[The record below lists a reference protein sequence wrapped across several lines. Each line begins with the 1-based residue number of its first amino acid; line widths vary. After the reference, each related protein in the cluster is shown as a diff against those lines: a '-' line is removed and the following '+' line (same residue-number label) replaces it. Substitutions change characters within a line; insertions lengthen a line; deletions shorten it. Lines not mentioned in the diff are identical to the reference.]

1 MGQPTAASTAPDSPA
16 DTTLGAASGDS
27 TAPITPGHCDDDSAS
42 AAVVDVATTGPGL
55 KLQWVRRRASLEGCK
70 LTLDSLDALDLEA
83 RAVRRA
89 ATAACGSD
97 SKAGGAS

>member
-16 DTTLGAASGDS
+16 DTGRGAAAGDGRGAAAGEN
-27 TAPITPGHCDDDSAS
+27 TAPITPEHITPGRCDDDDSAS

-70 LTLDSLDALDLEA
+70 LTLDSLDALDLEP
-83 RAVRRA
+83 
-89 ATAACGSD
+89 G
-97 SKAGGAS
+97 